1 MPTENW
7 THYPPH
13 HFDFLN
19 SFSSETPG
27 AMAGEFLQ
35 RNFLPGMFPFL
46 AIQRQKIEGGGKILS
61 KIQQIKSGFFKPF
74 PFSFIFPIQENVVT
88 FHPLWELSY

>member
-1 MPTENW
+1 
-7 THYPPH
+7 
-13 HFDFLN
+13 
-19 SFSSETPG
+19 
-27 AMAGEFLQ
+27 
-35 RNFLPGMFPFL
+35 MFPFL